1 MSLRDLVFNIIARD
15 RTGAA
20 IDSVSRKLDKFDK
33 QVGNAMTG
41 LAGAGLGSALSGPIL
56 RAGGDVLA
64 VASEFEAAMNKV
76 SGVTGAT
83 EEQFEALR
91 DQAKALGAA
100 TKFSATE
107 AAQAM
112 EYLAMA
118 GFSVDDTLGALPG
131 TLDLASSAALDLGTS
146 ADIVSNILT
155 GYRKDVSELAH
166 VNDVLVKAMT
176 SSNTN
181 LVDLGQAM
189 SYAGPIAASAG
200 VEFEEAAAA
209 IGMLGNAG
217 FQGSRAGTAF
227 SGGLARLLKQT
238 KGVKKEMDAA
248 GLSFTDAQGRLL
260 PLVDIVRQLE
270 PHAEDTAM
278 MLKLF
283 GQEAGPGMAAMVA
296 QGADALEKLTTD
308 LRDSTGEAARVGA
321 INMQGYAGSVDELSS
336 AFEGLQLSA
345 ADAGLLEMATDTA
358 LGLTGLVNAIAE
370 VNPIVLR
377 FGMGLAAAV
386 AVAGPLIVA
395 LGVLSFAAGALSAP
409 VLAVVAGIAALVGA
423 LVALWPVT
431 AKVAGLIGDGLTWA
445 IDAVVG
451 AFDLWMNKPVEMA
464 GQFGMFVLS
473 LNPVVVA
480 IRAIGAVFEWLFP
493 STMASIQNLVS
504 GVKEWLLDKLSGI
517 FDSVKAKIKAVGDA
531 FFDLWDRVVGHSY
544 IPDLVDDIG
553 TEMDRLDG
561 EMVNP
566 AIDANERVGES
577 FRDMAKGAIR
587 DLLDLAG
594 KGDLTMRSFF
604 NSILGVGVRW
614 ADQMI
619 SQVFDTVAD
628 AAANALFGGSGGG
641 GLFGGM
647 FGGMFDGGG
656 DALSSALAAIPGLDT
671 GGDAAIVG
679 GRGGMDRNLV
689 KLRLSE
695 GERVQVT
702 RRGSS
707 SGGSPVNVNI
717 STPNPAAFQASRVQL
732 AGTISRAVSL
742 GQRGA

>member
-41 LAGAGLGSALSGPIL
+41 LAGAGLGSALSAPIL
-56 RAGGDVLA
+56 RAGRDVLA

-76 SGVTGAT
+76 SGVTSAT
-83 EEQFEALR
+83 EDQFAAMKK
-91 DQAKALGAA
+91 QAQDLGAA
-100 TKFSATE
+100 TRFSATE

-112 EYLAMA
+112 QFLAMA
-118 GFSVDDTLGALPG
+118 GFSVEDTMGALPG

-155 GYRKDVSELAH
+155 GYRKQVSELAH

-181 LVDLGQAM
+181 LVDLGVAM
-189 SYAGPIAASAG
+189 SYAGPIASSAG

-217 FQGSRAGTAF
+217 FQGSRAGTAL
-227 SGGLARLLKQT
+227 SGGLARLLNQT
-238 KGVKKEMDAA
+238 KNVRAEMAST
-248 GLSFTDAQGRLL
+248 GLVFTDATGRLL

-283 GQEAGPGMAAMVA
+283 GQEAGPGMAALVA
-296 QGADALEKLTTD
+296 QGADALEGLTD
-308 LRDSTGEAARVGA
+308 ELRNSTGEAARVGA
-321 INMQGYAGSVDELSS
+321 INMQGYAGAADELSS
-336 AFEGLQLSA
+336 AFEGLQLAA
-345 ADAGLLEMATDTA
+345 ADAGLLQMATDTA
-358 LGLTGLVNAIAE
+358 LGLTGMVSAIAE
-370 VNPIVLR
+370 LDPWILR
-377 FGMGLAAAV
+377 FGMGLAAAA

-409 VLAVVAGIAALVGA
+409 VLAVVLGIGALVGA
-423 LVALWPVT
+423 LVALWPLITQIASFVGGIF
-431 AKVAGLIGDGLTWA
+431 VAAWDGLKA
-445 IDAVVG
+445 
-451 AFDLWMNKPVEMA
+451 AFDMLMNSPLEFAQKLGELYVA
-464 GQFGMFVLS
+464 F
-473 LNPVVVA
+473 NPVTLAVKGL
-480 IRAIGAVFEWLFP
+480 GAVFEWLFP
-493 STMASIQNLVS
+493 SAMASIKNLVS
-504 GVKEWLLDKLSGI
+504 GVKEWLLDRLSGI
-517 FDSVKAKIKAVGDA
+517 FDSVKSKIKAVGDA

-553 TEMDRLDG
+553 TEMERLDS

-577 FRDMAKGAIR
+577 FRDMAKGAIG
-587 DLLDLAG
+587 DLLDLAAS
-594 KGDLTMRSFF
+594 GDLTMRSFF
-604 NSILGVGVRW
+604 DTILGVGVRW

-628 AAANALFGGSGGG
+628 AAASALFGASGGG
-641 GLFGGM
+641 GLFGGL
-647 FGGMFDGGG
+647 FGGMFGGG

-702 RRGSS
+702 RRGAP
-707 SGGSPVNVNI
+707 SGGSPVTVNV

-732 AGTISRAVSL
+732 AGTISRAVAL